1 MYTVYI
7 YIYIY
12 INTYINIYRY
22 ILYMIVYLQ
31 NYICLYIAHCE
42 FWLPQPTR
50 WLTATAGRQKQG
62 FCRSV
67 RAHIVLTKV
76 TVLALCCRHIVCWFS
91 SQRDYGNQ
99 MDYGDGD
106 NGSWYF
112 PPQLLLL
119 TVTELKTAA
128 QKKERLFCETK
139 NSASERLATT
149 CAEAASACCS
159 CCCSCFLRSWS
170 WCSSEEEASAA
181 GRAGVEV
188 TRMGELSRR
197 EGPSDT
203 CGTRSG
209 GETCSNI
216 LLLLARTRYLCR
228 QLSRLQLSNH
238 DLDVI
243 TAVQN
248 TFWPIMENSVNGF
261 QLLISPLYLPFIL
274 YSS

>member
-1 MYTVYI
+1 
-7 YIYIY
+7 
-12 INTYINIYRY
+12 
-22 ILYMIVYLQ
+22 MIVYLQ

-139 NSASERLATT
+139 NSASERLART

-181 GRAGVEV
+181 GRASVEV

-203 CGTRSG
+203 CGTRRWNLQQHFTVVGSH
-209 GETCSNI
+209 TVSVPAVIQAAAQQPWSWCYNCSSKHI
-216 LLLLARTRYLCR
+216 LAYNGK
-228 QLSRLQLSNH
+228 LS
-238 DLDVI
+238 
-243 TAVQN
+243 
-248 TFWPIMENSVNGF
+248 
-261 QLLISPLYLPFIL
+261 
-274 YSS
+274 